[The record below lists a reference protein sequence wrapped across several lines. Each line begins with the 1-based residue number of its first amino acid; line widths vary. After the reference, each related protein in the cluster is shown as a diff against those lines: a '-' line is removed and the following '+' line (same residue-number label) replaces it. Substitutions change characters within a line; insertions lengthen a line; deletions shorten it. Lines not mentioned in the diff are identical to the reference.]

1 MRSYEKQS
9 ENKLEN
15 KLEKVICNR
24 CGREMKVVGGILQEG
39 VFEASVLWGYFS
51 DRDGERH
58 SFALCEACYEKIIHT
73 FQIPVQIEEQTE
85 LI

>member
-9 ENKLEN
+9 DN

-51 DRDGERH
+51 DRND
-58 SFALCEACYEKIIHT
+58 
-73 FQIPVQIEEQTE
+73 IPSICVR
-85 LI
+85 LVMRK

>member
-9 ENKLEN
+9 ENKLE
-15 KLEKVICNR
+15 KVICYR

-39 VFEASVLWGYFS
+39 VFEATVLWGYIS

-58 SFALCEACYEKIIHT
+58 SFDLCEACYEKIIHT

>member
-9 ENKLEN
+9 ENKLE
-15 KLEKVICNR
+15 KVICNR
-24 CGREMKVVGGILQEG
+24 CGQEMKVVGGILQEG

-58 SFALCEACYEKIIHT
+58 SFDRCEACYEKMIHT

>member
-9 ENKLEN
+9 EN

-51 DRDGERH
+51 DRDG
-58 SFALCEACYEKIIHT
+58 
-73 FQIPVQIEEQTE
+73 
-85 LI
+85 

>member
-9 ENKLEN
+9 DN

-51 DRDGERH
+51 DRDGND
-58 SFALCEACYEKIIHT
+58 
-73 FQIPVQIEEQTE
+73 IPSICVR
-85 LI
+85 LVMRK

>member
-9 ENKLEN
+9 DN

-39 VFEASVLWGYFS
+39 VFEASVGIFF
-51 DRDGERH
+51 RQGRGT
-58 SFALCEACYEKIIHT
+58 T
-73 FQIPVQIEEQTE
+73 FLRSV
-85 LI
+85 

>member
-39 VFEASVLWGYFS
+39 VF
-51 DRDGERH
+51 
-58 SFALCEACYEKIIHT
+58 
-73 FQIPVQIEEQTE
+73 
-85 LI
+85 

>member
-9 ENKLEN
+9 EN

-58 SFALCEACYEKIIHT
+58 SFDLCEECYDKLIEGFAVEVTKEE
-73 FQIPVQIEEQTE
+73 VQE
-85 LI
+85 LL

>member
-9 ENKLEN
+9 DN

-39 VFEASVLWGYFS
+39 VFEASVLW
-51 DRDGERH
+51 
-58 SFALCEACYEKIIHT
+58 
-73 FQIPVQIEEQTE
+73 
-85 LI
+85 